1 MLSSSCCICCHSKI
15 KVNPEDA
22 GNGEYVK
29 INENKTLFVL
39 HYKTN
44 PILQNVN
51 RKTDDDVIVNKEIAI
66 EHIDNNLG
74 EIKNNFFDNKNTL
87 EQNENEKYKHLGVYD
102 KIIYHL
108 MNPGLI
114 VNFYKPD
121 KEKCGCTVVYRQ
133 RFKDLFKNSIISN
146 SSEKPLLFLIHG
158 VGGSGKIWRKQIS
171 YFIQKG
177 YECVIPDLLGHG

>member
-1 MLSSSCCICCHSKI
+1 
-15 KVNPEDA
+15 
-22 GNGEYVK
+22 
-29 INENKTLFVL
+29 
-39 HYKTN
+39 
-44 PILQNVN
+44 
-51 RKTDDDVIVNKEIAI
+51 
-66 EHIDNNLG
+66 
-74 EIKNNFFDNKNTL
+74 
-87 EQNENEKYKHLGVYD
+87 
-102 KIIYHL
+102 